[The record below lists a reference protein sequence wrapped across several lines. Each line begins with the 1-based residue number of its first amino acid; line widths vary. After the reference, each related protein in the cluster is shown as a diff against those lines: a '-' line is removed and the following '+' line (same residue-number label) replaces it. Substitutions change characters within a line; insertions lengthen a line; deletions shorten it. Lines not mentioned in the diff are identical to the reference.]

1 MAAGEMDSN
10 CAVHAGFPML
20 SLHPMLTR
28 ILLPLAALSLASHA
42 QTVLV
47 KPYVQPGN
55 GASLSGTDVK
65 VLTWLTDQKPGEF
78 TVEFGTAGQPMKAA
92 KPVRLAL
99 DFAPAKPK
107 PGAKPAAPVTPKN
120 PATSVEE
127 IKDMVTKEAAPV
139 IPEIEQHYLRYRAE
153 LTGLPFDSEVTYRV
167 KLAGAVVREGVF
179 KTRASS
185 QKPIRFVAVGDLAN
199 GKPEQNAIAFQIS
212 KQKPDFLIALGDIVY
227 SGGRALQYMHHY
239 WTTYNDVATPG
250 EKTGAP
256 LMASIPFY
264 PVIGNHDAD
273 NSKLPDYPDAFS
285 AFYFFSVPKNGPGLG
300 PWNTALG
307 KDPKVA
313 QAFRVRAGA
322 EYPAL
327 SEYSF
332 DYGPAHIVCLDTNTY
347 TTPEAIQSWLE
358 KDLLASRQ
366 PWKFVCFHAPAFHTS
381 PQHYSE
387 QKMRLLEPTFEK
399 CGVDVVFAGH
409 VHNYQRSKPLHFTPN
424 PPTRDPRGRVN
435 GTFSFDT
442 TFDGITK
449 TKPDGIIHIVSGG
462 GGATLY
468 KTDFAKT
475 VAKMTAETPENY
487 QPLTEKFTADQHSF
501 SLVDLTPTTFEMRQL
516 SIKGEEL
523 DHFKITK

>member
-1 MAAGEMDSN
+1 MT
-10 CAVHAGFPML
+10 
-20 SLHPMLTR
+20 TR
-28 ILLPLAALSLASHA
+28 ILAPLAALAIAAHA

-47 KPYVQPGN
+47 KPYIQPGD
-55 GASLSGTDVK
+55 GASLDGADVK

-78 TVEFGTAGQPMKAA
+78 TVEFSTSGQPVRTA
-92 KPVRLAL
+92 KITRLAL
-99 DFAPAKPK
+99 DFAPAKPTV
-107 PGAKPAAPVTPKN
+107 GAKAPPTVTPKT
-120 PATSVEE
+120 PALSVDD
-127 IKDMVTKEAAPV
+127 IKETMMKEAAPV
-139 IPEIEQHYLRYRAE
+139 IPEHGQHYFRYRAE
-153 LTGLPFDSEVTYRV
+153 LTDLPFDSEVTYRV
-167 KLAGAVVREGVF
+167 SLAGAVVREGIF
-179 KTRASS
+179 KTRASAG
-185 QKPIRFVAVGDLAN
+185 KPIRFVAVGDLAN

-212 KQKPDFLIALGDIVY
+212 KQKPDFLVALGDIVY

-273 NSKLPDYPDAFS
+273 SAKLPGYPDAFS
-285 AFYFFSVPKNGPGLG
+285 AFYFFSVPKNGPGPG

-307 KDPKVA
+307 NDAKA
-313 QAFRVRAGA
+313 ANAFRVRAGA

-332 DYGPAHIVCLDTNTY
+332 DYGPAHFVCLDSNSY
-347 TTPEAIQSWLE
+347 TVPEAIRAWLE
-358 KDLLASRQ
+358 KDLLASKQ

-387 QKMRLLEPTFEK
+387 QKMRLLEPTFEN
-399 CGVDVVFAGH
+399 CGVDVVFNGH
-409 VHNYQRSKPLHFTPN
+409 VHNYQRSKPLHFIPN
-424 PPTRDPRGRVN
+424 PPRRDPRGRVN
-435 GTFSFDT
+435 GTFKFDT
-442 TFDGITK
+442 EFDGVTR

-475 VAKMTAETPENY
+475 VAKMTADTPENY

-501 SLVDLTPTTFEMRQL
+501 SLVDITPTTFEMRQI
-516 SIKGEEL
+516 SIMGEEL
-523 DHFKITK
+523 DRFKITK

>member
-1 MAAGEMDSN
+1 MKA
-10 CAVHAGFPML
+10 
-20 SLHPMLTR
+20 
-28 ILLPLAALSLASHA
+28 ILPFLAALGTAAHA

-55 GASLSGTDVK
+55 GASLTGADVK
-65 VLTWLTDQKPGEF
+65 TLTWLTDSVPGEF
-78 TVEFGTAGQPMKAA
+78 TVEYGTAGQPMRAA
-92 KPVRLAL
+92 KVVRLAL

-120 PATSVEE
+120 PATSVED
-127 IKDMVTKEAAPV
+127 IKDMITKEAAPV
-139 IPEIEQHYLRYRAE
+139 IPEREQHFLRYRAE
-153 LTGLPFDSEVTYRV
+153 LTGLPFDSEATYRV
-167 KLAGAVVREGVF
+167 KLGARVVREGVF
-179 KTRASS
+179 KTRASAT
-185 QKPIRFVAVGDLAN
+185 KPIRFVAVGDLAN
-199 GKPEQNAIAFQIS
+199 GKPEQNTIAFQIS
-212 KQKPDFLIALGDIVY
+212 KQKPDFLVALGDIVY
-227 SGGRALQYMHHY
+227 SGGRVLQYMHHY

-256 LMASIPFY
+256 LMATVPFY

-273 NSKLPDYPDAFS
+273 NSKLPDYPDAFA
-285 AFYFFSVPKNGPGLG
+285 AFYFFSVPKNGPGSG
-300 PWNTALG
+300 AWNTALG

-332 DYGPAHIVCLDTNTY
+332 DYGPAHIVCLDTNAY
-347 TTPEAIQSWLE
+347 TVPEAIQPWLE
-358 KDLLASRQ
+358 KDLLASKQ

-409 VHNYQRSKPLHFTPN
+409 VHNYQRSKPLRFTPN
-424 PPTRDPRGRVN
+424 PPKRDPRGRVN
-435 GTFSFDT
+435 GTFTFDT
-442 TFDGITK
+442 TFDGVKNTV
-449 TKPDGIIHIVSGG
+449 PNGIIHIVSGG

-475 VAKMTAETPENY
+475 VAKMTADTPENY

-501 SLVDLTPTTFEMRQL
+501 SLVDLTPTTFEMRQI

-523 DHFKITK
+523 DHFKITKGAAAPAR

>member
-1 MAAGEMDSN
+1 MKS
-10 CAVHAGFPML
+10 
-20 SLHPMLTR
+20 T
-28 ILLPLAALSLASHA
+28 LPLLAALGVTAHA
-42 QTVLV
+42 QTILV
-47 KPYVQPGN
+47 KPYVQPGD
-55 GASLSGTDVK
+55 GASLNAADVK
-65 VLTWLTDQKPGEF
+65 VLTWLTDQVAGEF
-78 TVEFGTAGQPMKAA
+78 TVEFGTVGQPMRAA
-92 KPVRLAL
+92 KVARLAL
-99 DFAPAKPK
+99 DFAPAK
-107 PGAKPAAPVTPKN
+107 AKPAAAAKPPVSTKN
-120 PATSVEE
+120 PALSVEE
-127 IKDMVTKEAAPV
+127 IKDMVTKEAAPA
-139 IPEIEQHYLRYRAE
+139 IPEREQHFLRYRAE
-153 LTGLPFDSEVTYRV
+153 LPGLPFDNEITYRV

-185 QKPIRFVAVGDLAN
+185 TKPIRFVAVGDLAN
-199 GKPEQNAIAFQIS
+199 GKPEQNAIAFQIA
-212 KQKPDFLIALGDIVY
+212 KQKPDFLLALGDIVY
-227 SGGRALQYMHHY
+227 SGGRVSQYMHHY

-264 PVIGNHDAD
+264 PIIGNHDGD
-273 NSKLPDYPDAFS
+273 NSKLPDYPDAFA
-285 AFYFFSVPKNGPGLG
+285 AFYFFSVPKNGPGPG
-300 PWNTALG
+300 AWNTALG

-332 DYGPAHIVCLDTNTY
+332 DYGPAHIVCLDTNSY
-347 TTPEAIQSWLE
+347 TTTEAIQPWLE

-387 QKMRLLEPTFEK
+387 QKFRLLEPTFEK

-424 PPTRDPRGRVN
+424 PPKRDPRGRVN
-435 GTFSFDT
+435 GTFAFDT
-442 TFDGITK
+442 TFDGVKNTV
-449 TKPDGIIHIVSGG
+449 PNGIIHIVSGG

-468 KTDFAKT
+468 KTDFPKT
-475 VAKMTAETPENY
+475 VAKMLAEAPENY
-487 QPLTEKFTADQHSF
+487 QPLTEKFTSDQHSF
-501 SLVDLTPTTFEMRQL
+501 SLVDLTPTTFEMRQM

-523 DHFKITK
+523 DHFKITKATK